1 MSVDTV
7 VIESSKYDMIGFYQ
21 DELILIMNYVLNSSQ
36 LEIIMFF
43 CKIKLA
49 LIRNHFFSASTLP
62 VLSNGAEQS

>member
-43 CKIKLA
+43 FAKS
-49 LIRNHFFSASTLP
+49 NLP
-62 VLSNGAEQS
+62 